1 MSSKICVGYRDGDL
15 VFLCFCRGIIAPILK
30 SGGFLGNGSS
40 RLVRVCVYAA
50 RVVTQVTV
58 CFGREG
64 GDDLRF
70 KRPTGNGRKKINREG
85 WKKAAWTDGCLAQF
99 YSESDTTRITQDK
112 VQFWSPN
119 DYVILSIWTRRQSL
133 SCL

>member
-85 WKKAAWTDGCLAQF
+85 WKKGGEIIPKNTTGCISSLDRWM
-99 YSESDTTRITQDK
+99 SC
-112 VQFWSPN
+112 P
-119 DYVILSIWTRRQSL
+119 ILLRVRHHQNHSG
-133 SCL
+133 